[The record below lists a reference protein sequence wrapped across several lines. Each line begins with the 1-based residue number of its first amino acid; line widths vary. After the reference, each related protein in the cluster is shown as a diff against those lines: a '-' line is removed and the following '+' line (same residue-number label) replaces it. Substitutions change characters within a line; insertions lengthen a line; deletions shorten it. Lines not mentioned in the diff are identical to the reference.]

1 MEYTSEAAPEL
12 TLSYIKLLI
21 ESCQMKVI
29 CGCDSGIMRE
39 HSVCKDKNIRL
50 MAWDSNLHSSLR
62 IDSNVM
68 PIFFA
73 SKCVS

>member
-50 MAWDSNLHSSLR
+50 MA
-62 IDSNVM
+62 
-68 PIFFA
+68 
-73 SKCVS
+73 